1 MTLQLPDINLNGLL
15 PIAALAL
22 IAGFCII
29 ALLVRSVLHSRIALL
44 IAVVIGVM
52 AAGPTLANAAAAIVG
67 ALVPLGVVLI
77 VGGVTLVWLLQR
89 NPELMSL
96 VRDLVPRRST
106 TTINAPQDMPQI
118 EQSKTMV
125 IDQLPAPRQTVKR
138 TVSRGGTDDWGLR

>member
-1 MTLQLPDINLNGLL
+1 MTVQLPDINLNGIL

-77 VGGVTLVWLLQR
+77 VGGVTVVWLLQR

-106 TTINAPQDMPQI
+106 TLSTPPDVQQI

-125 IDQLPAPRQTVKR
+125 IDQLPAPRQAVRR
-138 TVSRGGTDDWGLR
+138 TVNRSNTDDWGLR

>member
-1 MTLQLPDINLNGLL
+1 MTVQLPEINLNGLL

-52 AAGPTLANAAAAIVG
+52 AAGPTLANSAAAIVG
-67 ALVPLGVVLI
+67 ALVPLGVVLV
-77 VGGVTLVWLLQR
+77 VGGVTVVWLLQR

-96 VRDLVPRRST
+96 VRDLVPRRSALST
-106 TTINAPQDMPQI
+106 PPTENSSGTAI
-118 EQSKTMV
+118 TV
-125 IDQLPAPRQTVKR
+125 IDQAGAPRQTVRIVR
-138 TVSRGGTDDWGLR
+138 TSVNQDADRWGF